1 MIKIH
6 YFYFMKVDF
15 MSKTYTEKLFSYGT
29 LRYEKVQIANFGRK
43 MQGQED
49 VLQGFKLTTIEIKNS
64 AVVATSGD
72 NFHPI
77 ISYTGNPSDKVSGIV
92 FTISKEELAQADK
105 YEVSEYKRVNVKLN
119 SGVKAWVYINAQ
131 DLYGNNQ
138 TKS

>member
-1 MIKIH
+1 
-6 YFYFMKVDF
+6 
-15 MSKTYTEKLFSYGT
+15 
-29 LRYEKVQIANFGRK
+29 
-43 MQGQED
+43 GQED

-77 ISYTGNPSDKVSGIV
+77 ISYTDNPSDKVPGIV

-119 SGVKAWVYINAQ
+119 SGVNAWVYINAQ